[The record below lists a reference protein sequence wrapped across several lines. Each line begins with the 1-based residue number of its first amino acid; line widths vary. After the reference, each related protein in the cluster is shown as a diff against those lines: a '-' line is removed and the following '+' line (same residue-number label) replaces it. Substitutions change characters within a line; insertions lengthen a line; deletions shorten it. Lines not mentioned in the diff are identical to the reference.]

1 MITCRLITKA
11 VSEVYRLP
19 VPQLYFRRRD
29 AGVVLPRH
37 MGWTLA
43 SRMTAHSYSTI
54 GRLMGGRDHATVM
67 HGVGKIRAALET
79 DVQIAANYQA
89 LVDAITVLD
98 AAAEKSAR
106 LRQCFNDVDP
116 LDVAERILSAPFR
129 DVLPSMEEIRA
140 LCFGVT
146 HYAAECDR
154 LHGEHDALDQATP
167 KPALTDL

>member
-1 MITCRLITKA
+1 MTTCRLITEA
-11 VSEVYRLP
+11 VSKAYEIP
-19 VPQLYFRRRD
+19 VLQLYSRRRD
-29 AGVVLPRH
+29 AATVLPSH
-37 MGWTLA
+37 MAWTLA
-43 SRMTAHSYSTI
+43 SRLTTHSYSAI

-67 HGVGKIRAALET
+67 HGVGKIRVALET
-79 DVQIAANYQA
+79 DPQIAANYQS

>member
-1 MITCRLITKA
+1 MTTCRLITEA
-11 VSEVYRLP
+11 VSKAYEIP
-19 VPQLYFRRRD
+19 VLQLYSRRRD
-29 AGVVLPRH
+29 AATLVPRQVA
-37 MGWTLA
+37 WTLA
-43 SRMTAHSYSTI
+43 SRLTTQSYSAI
-54 GRLMGGRDHATVM
+54 GRLMGGFDHATVM
-67 HGVGKIRAALET
+67 HGVAKIRTALET
-79 DVQIAANYQA
+79 DLQLAANYQA
-89 LVDAITVLD
+89 IVDAITVLD

-154 LHGEHDALDQATP
+154 LHGEHDALDQANP